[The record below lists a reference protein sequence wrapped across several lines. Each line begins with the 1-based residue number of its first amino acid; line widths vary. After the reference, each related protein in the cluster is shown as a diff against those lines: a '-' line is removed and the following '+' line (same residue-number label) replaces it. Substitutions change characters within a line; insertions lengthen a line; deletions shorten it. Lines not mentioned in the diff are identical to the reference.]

1 MFSWKKIHVKIT
13 TMLCMDDTLFEED
26 VLMIFGELG
35 VQIDR

>member
-1 MFSWKKIHVKIT
+1 MT

-26 VLMIFGELG
+26 VLMIFVELG